1 MPMPT
6 TRRDVL
12 KKLAFTSAWIA
23 SPAALHPST
32 RLTSFFSGETWKN
45 HIHHSACYWC
55 YQSIPLEDF
64 CSALQQMGLTA
75 IDLLQPNQFDIARK
89 YGLEVSMCYGG
100 DLGIPNGWNNP
111 DLHDQLIRRYNEY
124 IPVIAKYGFKQ
135 VICFSGNRNG
145 MDDETGLQNCVK
157 GLQKILPVAEKYK
170 VTMVMELL
178 NSKVDHHDYM
188 CDHTAWGVELCKRLD
203 SAYFK
208 LLFDIYHMQIMEGD
222 IIRTIQ
228 ENHPYIAHYHTG
240 GVPGRHEINDTQELY
255 YPAIMRAIVETGFQ
269 GHVAQ
274 EFVPTARD
282 NAGKLAALK
291 KCIEICDV

>member
-1 MPMPT
+1 MPT

-12 KKLAFTSAWIA
+12 KTLAFTSAWMA
-23 SPAALHPST
+23 SPAAWRSSSQPKT
-32 RLTSFFSGETWKN
+32 FFSDEIWKN
-45 HIHHSACYWC
+45 QIHHSACYWC
-55 YQSIPLEDF
+55 YQSIPLDDF
-64 CSALQQMGLTA
+64 CAALQQMGLTA
-75 IDLLQPNQFDIARK
+75 IDLLQPQQFDTARK

-111 DLHDQLIRRYNEY
+111 DLHDRLVQRYTES

-145 MDDETGLQNCVK
+145 MDEETGLQNCVK
-157 GLQKILPVAEKYK
+157 GLQKILPVAEKYR
-170 VTMVMELL
+170 VTLVMELL

-188 CDHTAWGVELCKRLD
+188 CDHTAWGVELCKRLNSD
-203 SAYFK
+203 YFK

-222 IIRTIQ
+222 IIRTIR
-228 ENHPYIAHYHTG
+228 ENHSYIAHYHTG
-240 GVPGRHEINDTQELY
+240 GVPGRHEIDDTQELY

-291 KCIEICDV
+291 TCVQICDV